1 MSDPPDDV
9 GYPRAMA
16 AATRAITIERSAA
29 DVFDVLAHVELA
41 SRWSQAISE
50 ELITPGPLRVGSRRR
65 AVVRTF
71 GGLTSENVMELTEL
85 EPGRR
90 LAMRSVSGLPF
101 PIRISIDLE
110 PRGDATRMTWVAKL
124 EPTGALRLTAPF
136 LATVYGRVL
145 AKDLRTLKTM
155 MEAGDL

>member
-50 ELITPGPLRVGSRRR
+50 ELITPGPSRVGSRRR

-71 GGLTSENVMELTEL
+71 GGRTSENVMELTEL

-90 LAMRSVSGLPF
+90 LAMR
-101 PIRISIDLE
+101 
-110 PRGDATRMTWVAKL
+110 RG
-124 EPTGALRLTAPF
+124 
-136 LATVYGRVL
+136 
-145 AKDLRTLKTM
+145 
-155 MEAGDL
+155 